1 LFRPLRQRFGV
12 RVPGGAPP
20 SAQPRPGLPPGPL
33 RFLACRGPRWGRDGP
48 RLGRRPL
55 DHRPARNDLEA
66 LGVHG
71 VKAGPA
77 GRRGTVVLAAPRR
90 QARRK
95 KEASYGLDH
104 HSLADPW
111 RLRRG
116 LSQDRGTHVA
126 RQAGRGAA
134 RPTMEGHGRRIAFQ
148 APDHW
153 GLPNRQH
160 SRPRPDRNVR
170 SGFGVL
176 EGGASVTGKKLRH
189 RLLGL
194 DGGG

>member
-1 LFRPLRQRFGV
+1 MNRTAEAYPKLNKLPLRQRFGV

-20 SAQPRPGLPPGPL
+20 SAQAPGPPAARSPSRRERPGGPG
-33 RFLACRGPRWGRDGP
+33 RVWRQGRP
-48 RLGRRPL
+48 CARR
-55 DHRPARNDLEA
+55 A
-66 LGVHG
+66 
-71 VKAGPA
+71 
-77 GRRGTVVLAAPRR
+77 TVVVAAPSR

-95 KEASYGLDH
+95 KETSYGLDH
-104 HSLADPW
+104 HALADPW
-111 RLRRG
+111 CLRRG

-134 RPTMEGHGRRIAFQ
+134 RPTMEGHGGRIAFQ

-160 SRPRPDRNVR
+160 SRPRPVRNVR

-176 EGGASVTGKKLRH
+176 QGGASVTGKKLRH